1 MTRRKDPETEAPEP
15 VLEPAPETVAALVA
29 EPPAFVTE
37 PAAPIQTP
45 APRRRSGILGPVLG
59 GAIAAAGGFGLAHF
73 DVFDLRPDPAPDQS
87 AEIAALNGQLAKLS
101 DAAGSVT
108 AHGQMLDALDARLA
122 ALESRPEADLSGLK
136 ALEDRMAA
144 IEAMPVGD
152 AASNA
157 ALAARLAKI
166 ETALQ
171 SQPAAD
177 TTALKA
183 ELDAALARLG
193 EAEAQATTRTGEAEA
208 TAAKATRDLS
218 LRALTDAVTSGQPFA
233 DKLQALADPALDV
246 ALGPMAETGAPTLA
260 ALQAGFPDAARETLR
275 LAREISPNDGWSD
288 RLLDFLASQTE
299 ARSLTPREGTE
310 PDAVL
315 SRAEFALGE
324 GRVTDAL
331 AELAAIDPA
340 LVAPLDVWTKD
351 ASLYVSTMAALAAAG
366 GE

>member
-1 MTRRKDPETEAPEP
+1 MTENEDPVTKAPEP
-15 VLEPAPETVAALVA
+15 VPASDVPV
-29 EPPAFVTE
+29 PAT
-37 PAAPIQTP
+37 
-45 APRRRSGILGPVLG
+45 PRRRSGVLGPLLG

-87 AEIAALNGQLAKLS
+87 AEIAALKDQVAKLA
-101 DAAGSVT
+101 DAAGGGAALSER
-108 AHGQMLDALDARLA
+108 LDARLA
-122 ALESRPEADLSGLK
+122 ALESAPAPDLSGLK

-166 ETALQ
+166 EAALQ

-193 EAEAQATTRTGEAEA
+193 EAEAQATARTGEAEA
-208 TAAKATRDLS
+208 AAAKAARDLA
-218 LRALTDAVTSGQPFA
+218 LRALADAVTSGQPFA
-233 DKLQALADPALDV
+233 DKLSALADPALDA
-246 ALGPMAETGAPTLA
+246 ALGPMADTGAPTLA
-260 ALQAGFPDAARETLR
+260 ALQASFPDAARETLR

-288 RLLDFLASQTE
+288 RLVDFLASQTE
-299 ARSLTPREGTE
+299 ARSLTPREGDT
-310 PDAVL
+310 PDAIL
-315 SRAEFALGE
+315 SRAEFALAE
-324 GRVTDAL
+324 GRVADAL
-331 AELAAIDPA
+331 TELATLDPA
-340 LVAPLDVWTKD
+340 LAASLEPWTKD
-351 ASLYVSTMAALAAAG
+351 ANRYVSAMAALAAAG

>member
-15 VLEPAPETVAALVA
+15 VLEPAPETVAPLVA
-29 EPPAFVTE
+29 EPHAFVAE
-37 PAAPIQTP
+37 PAAPIP
-45 APRRRSGILGPVLG
+45 APEPRRRSGILGPMLG
-59 GAIAAAGGFGLAHF
+59 GAIAAASGFGLAHF
-73 DVFDLRPDPAPDQS
+73 DVFDLRPDPATDQS
-87 AEIAALNGQLAKLS
+87 AEIAALKGQLAKLS

-108 AHGQMLDALDARLA
+108 AHGQKLEARLA

-144 IEAMPVGD
+144 IEAMPVDD

-183 ELDAALARLG
+183 ELDAASARLG
-193 EAEAQATTRTGEAEA
+193 EAEAEATTRTGEAEA

-233 DKLQALADPALDV
+233 DKLQALADPALDA

-315 SRAEFALGE
+315 SRAEFALGQ